1 MIMMEARHRKRLT
14 QCELAELSG
23 ISQTQISKIESG
35 YVFPQINT
43 QAKIEQILGKVDFIA
58 TRRQRPCYMGFPE
71 NESQEDA
78 IYRTISIYL
87 KSGQT
92 KDRAIRIK
100 FLKQF
105 IQQLE
110 IQSNLQYY
118 EFTEVISR

>member
-1 MIMMEARHRKRLT
+1 MIFLEARYNKKLT
-14 QCELAELSG
+14 QCELSELSG

-35 YVFPQINT
+35 YVFPQAST
-43 QAKIEQILGKVDFIA
+43 RAKIEMVLGEVDFIA
-58 TRRQRPCYMGFPE
+58 TRLQRPCYKGFSE

-92 KDRAIRIK
+92 KDRAIRFK

-110 IQSNLQYY
+110 IQTNL
-118 EFTEVISR
+118 